1 MTSADKRS
9 LWSVIAQTRQMVKQG
24 DLASASLLHPPLH
37 IIIQL
42 IHGKTFAITLIR
54 ADKQSQIVQRSAV
67 DYRHFPSSVFCTA
80 LPPYVYGLYSLF
92 SFLCVQE
99 TR

>member
-9 LWSVIAQTRQMVKQG
+9 LWSVIPQTRQMVKQG
-24 DLASASLLHPPLH
+24 DLANAGLLHPPLH

-54 ADKQSQIVQRSAV
+54 ADTIPDRSAV
-67 DYRHFPSSVFCTA
+67 S
-80 LPPYVYGLYSLF
+80 G
-92 SFLCVQE
+92 
-99 TR
+99 